1 MQIVKKDTGYITE
14 DKQVFLTLAEARGHA
29 HRLAIAHYL
38 LVLRHQLHEET
49 GVIPRKL
56 KESLLD
62 LGDAIGDIFS
72 ESANLRFDNG
82 QAYVQAP
89 VFVAKA
95 DREKRAPRV
104 YANAVYKQMARPASG
119 KSAIAA

>member
-14 DKQVFLTLAEARGHA
+14 DNQVFTTLGAARGHA

-38 LVLRHQLHEET
+38 MVLRHQLHEET
-49 GVIPRKL
+49 GVIHRKL

-62 LGDAIGDIFS
+62 LGDAIGDIFQ

-89 VFVAKA
+89 VFTSRLE
-95 DREKRAPRV
+95 REKRDGRV
-104 YANAVYKQMARPASG
+104 YDHAVYKKLPLPDHRNN
-119 KSAIAA
+119 IAA